1 MKRLLYILC
10 FVLLGSSVSL
20 AQIRLNDTGLG
31 NTSLRQSSDDI
42 NYLQPKDYTIGG
54 VTVTGT
60 EFLEK
65 DVLITISKLAVGN
78 RITIPGEE
86 TANAIKNLWAQGL
99 FDDVAL
105 KVASIDDETIYL
117 EIAVVERPRLTKI
130 DIKGLSKTQTEDI
143 QKKLNENSG
152 KILNE
157 NLYNTTRGTIE
168 RYLAGKGYL
177 YPDIT
182 MKAVNDT
189 LLVNNQILEVEV
201 DRNSKV
207 RVRNIN
213 FTGNEEFSNRRLQKF
228 LKKIKPRAW
237 WNVFPGKFSDEK
249 YIEAKGNLIAK
260 MHDRGFRDAEIVSDT
275 VKKANAKS
283 VDVDIKVFEGPRYYF
298 GNLSWSGNAKYS
310 DTVLNTVLGIKK
322 GDVFSEEKLHK
333 KLSGSAS
340 GSDVSSLYLNDGYL
354 TFQIDPVQTKVYN
367 DTIDIELRMF
377 EGPQYTISDVSVQG
391 NDVTNDRVILREI
404 ATKPGQKFSKEQVMR
419 TIREIAQLGNFDETK
434 TDIQPIPNPSDGTV
448 DLVYTVAEKPSDQ
461 IELSG
466 GFGGGRVI
474 GTLGLTFNNFS
485 TKNFWDKKAWRPLPR
500 GDGQK
505 LSLRGQTSGSEY
517 QSYSFSFSEPWFGG
531 KKPVY
536 FGVSAYTSGQ
546 TFGGRNWLTG
556 RRNDVA
562 EGDLQKIRMNGVTVS
577 LGKRLQWPDNWFRV
591 NYSANFQQYQL
602 QNWEGFLFRTG
613 TAYNINLTQEISRNS
628 VDAPIYPT
636 SGAHIKFTL
645 QLTPPYSLFN
655 NINYLTA
662 SDKEFYRW
670 TEYHKWKFDS
680 QWYQSIVG
688 KLVFKAQAQF
698 GFLGSYSKVTGVPAF
713 ERFKLGGD
721 GMQGYEFLQG
731 SEIIAMRGYANGYVV
746 PEGGNINLAQRSGS
760 PIYTKYQMEL
770 RYPLMMSDQANVFGL
785 VFAEA
790 GNTWN
795 KFQDYNPFK
804 VRRAI
809 GIGARVYLPIFGML
823 GIDYGHG
830 FDPIPGVSGDAW
842 RQNFTFSISQQLG
855 GF

>member
-1 MKRLLYILC
+1 
-10 FVLLGSSVSL
+10 VLLGNAVSL
-20 AQIRLNDTGLG
+20 AQIRLGNTGLG
-31 NTSLRQSSDDI
+31 NTSLRQQQSDDI
-42 NYLQPKDYTIGG
+42 NYLQPKEYTIGD
-54 VTVTGT
+54 VVVTGT

-65 DVLITISKLAVGN
+65 DVLITISKLNVGS
-78 RITIPGEE
+78 RITVPGEE

-105 KVASIDDETIYL
+105 KVASIQNETIYL
-117 EIAVVERPRLTKI
+117 EIAVVERPRLTRI
-130 DIKGLSKTQTEDI
+130 EINGLSKTQTEDI
-143 QKKLNENSG
+143 QKKLSENSG

-177 YPDIT
+177 YPDVT
-182 MKAVNDT
+182 MKAVADSI
-189 LLVNNQILEVEV
+189 LVNNQILVVDV
-201 DRNSKV
+201 DRNKKV
-207 RVRNIN
+207 KIRDIN
-213 FTGNEEFSNRRLQKF
+213 FSGNEEFSDKRLRKF
-228 LKKIKPRAW
+228 LKKIKPRVW
-237 WNVFPGKFSDEK
+237 WNIFPGKFSEEK
-249 YIEAKGNLIAK
+249 YQEAKSNLVAK
-260 MHDRGFRDAEIVSDT
+260 MHDLGFRDAAVVSDT
-275 VKKANAKS
+275 VIKVSDKR
-283 VDVDIKVFEGPRYYF
+283 VDVEIEVLEGAKYYF
-298 GNLSWSGNAKYS
+298 GNISWSGNAKYS
-310 DTVLNTVLGIKK
+310 DTVLNTILGIKK
-322 GDVFSEEKLHK
+322 GDVFSEEKLNRN
-333 KLSGSAS
+333 LSGSPS
-340 GSDVSSLYLNDGYL
+340 SNDVSSLYLNDGYL

-367 DTIDIELRMF
+367 DTIDLELRMY

-434 TDIQPIPNPSDGTV
+434 TDIVPIPNPNDGTV
-448 DLVYTVAEKPSDQ
+448 DLVYTVVEKPSDQ

-466 GFGGGRVI
+466 GFGGQRII

-505 LSLRGQTSGSEY
+505 LSLRGQASGSEY

-536 FGVSAYTSGQ
+536 FGISAYTSGQ
-546 TFGGRNWLTG
+546 TYGGRNWITG

-562 EGDLQKIRMNGVTVS
+562 DEDLQKIRMNGITVS

-591 NYSANFQQYQL
+591 NYSANFQQYKL
-602 QNWEGFLFRTG
+602 QNWDNFLFRSG
-613 TAYNINLTQEISRNS
+613 TSYNINLTQEISRNS

-636 SGAHIKFTL
+636 SGAHLRFTL
-645 QLTPPYSLFN
+645 QLTPPYSLLN

-662 SDKEFYRW
+662 ADKDRYRW

-680 QWYQSIVG
+680 QWYQRIAG
-688 KLVFKAQAQF
+688 KLVLKAQAQF
-698 GFLGSYSKVTGVPAF
+698 GFLGSYSSVTGQPAF

-746 PEGGNINLAQRSGS
+746 PEGVKNINVAIQSGS
-760 PIYTKYQMEL
+760 PIYTKYQLEL
-770 RYPLMMSDQANVFGL
+770 RHPIMLNDQATVFGL
-785 VFAEA
+785 AFAEA

-795 KFQDYNPFK
+795 NFQDFNPFK
-804 VRRAI
+804 VKRAL

-823 GIDYGHG
+823 GIDYGYG
-830 FDPIPGVSGDAW
+830 FDPIPGVQGDAW

>member
-1 MKRLLYILC
+1 
-10 FVLLGSSVSL
+10 
-20 AQIRLNDTGLG
+20 
-31 NTSLRQSSDDI
+31 
-42 NYLQPKDYTIGG
+42 
-54 VTVTGT
+54 
-60 EFLEK
+60 
-65 DVLITISKLAVGN
+65 
-78 RITIPGEE
+78 
-86 TANAIKNLWAQGL
+86 
-99 FDDVAL
+99 
-105 KVASIDDETIYL
+105 
-117 EIAVVERPRLTKI
+117 
-130 DIKGLSKTQTEDI
+130 
-143 QKKLNENSG
+143 
-152 KILNE
+152 
-157 NLYNTTRGTIE
+157 
-168 RYLAGKGYL
+168 
-177 YPDIT
+177 
-182 MKAVNDT
+182 
-189 LLVNNQILEVEV
+189 
-201 DRNSKV
+201 
-207 RVRNIN
+207 
-213 FTGNEEFSNRRLQKF
+213 
-228 LKKIKPRAW
+228 
-237 WNVFPGKFSDEK
+237 
-249 YIEAKGNLIAK
+249 
-260 MHDRGFRDAEIVSDT
+260 
-275 VKKANAKS
+275 
-283 VDVDIKVFEGPRYYF
+283 
-298 GNLSWSGNAKYS
+298 
-310 DTVLNTVLGIKK
+310 
-322 GDVFSEEKLHK
+322 
-333 KLSGSAS
+333 
-340 GSDVSSLYLNDGYL
+340 
-354 TFQIDPVQTKVYN
+354 
-367 DTIDIELRMF
+367 
-377 EGPQYTISDVSVQG
+377 
-391 NDVTNDRVILREI
+391 
-404 ATKPGQKFSKEQVMR
+404 
-419 TIREIAQLGNFDETK
+419 
-434 TDIQPIPNPSDGTV
+434 
-448 DLVYTVAEKPSDQ
+448 VYTVAEKPSDQ

-505 LSLRGQTSGSEY
+505 LILRGQTSGSEY

-546 TFGGRNWLTG
+546 TFGGRNWFTG

-562 EGDLQKIRMNGVTVS
+562 DADLQKIRMNGVTVS
-577 LGKRLQWPDNWFRV
+577 LGKRLQWPDNWFRL
-591 NYSANFQQYQL
+591 NYSVNFQQYQL
-602 QNWEGFLFRTG
+602 QNWQGFLFQTG
-613 TAYNINLTQEISRNS
+613 NAYNINLTQEISRNS

-636 SGAHIKFTL
+636 SGAHLRFTV

-688 KLVFKAQAQF
+688 NLVFKSQAQF
-698 GFLGSYSKVTGVPAF
+698 GFLGSYRKATGVPAF

-795 KFQDYNPFK
+795 KFQDFNPFK